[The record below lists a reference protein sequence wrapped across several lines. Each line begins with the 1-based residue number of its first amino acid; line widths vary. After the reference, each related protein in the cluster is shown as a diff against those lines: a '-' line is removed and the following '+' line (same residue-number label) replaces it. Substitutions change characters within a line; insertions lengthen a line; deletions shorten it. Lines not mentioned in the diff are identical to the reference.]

1 VLVYTQRIICFS
13 WDHGRKDDCI
23 NF

>member
-13 WDHGRKDDCI
+13 WDHGRKDDWI